1 MKYLL
6 CCTFT
11 FINKVLILFQEFSLD
26 LVISQQWTDPRLNNS
41 LDHPIVLPGD
51 SKNLI
56 WLPDTFFLN
65 IRSASIHD
73 VMSENSKLSIKPG
86 GVVSYSTRLTITAG
100 CSMDLSDYPLDEQ
113 KCDLKIS
120 SFAYDTDELVYKW
133 SSGKIRVEDSQ
144 LSQLALIQTDALKD
158 AENYPDGL
166 HSQMVARFWFK
177 RRLGYAFIQI
187 YFPTIMLVVLSW
199 LVFWIPQDSVPARV
213 SLGSTTMLSI
223 VTFTGSFR
231 KTLPKV
237 SYIKAVDVYFIVS
250 FAFIFA
256 ALMEYILLLLDSGI
270 KRKRSSYSPEQSPDG
285 CRDDSKTGKQVD
297 DAQELQEVKVEN
309 PVSGKENTQSSLM
322 VSVKTAKEYVQYA
335 FVNNEASNIDR
346 VCRFLFP
353 SCYLIFNIIY
363 WCYYELSSS
372 FGKRPDE

>member
-1 MKYLL
+1 M
-6 CCTFT
+6 
-11 FINKVLILFQEFSLD
+11 
-26 LVISQQWTDPRLNNS
+26 
-41 LDHPIVLPGD
+41 
-51 SKNLI
+51 
-56 WLPDTFFLN
+56 
-65 IRSASIHD
+65 
-73 VMSENSKLSIKPG
+73 
-86 GVVSYSTRLTITAG
+86 
-100 CSMDLSDYPLDEQ
+100 
-113 KCDLKIS
+113 
-120 SFAYDTDELVYKW
+120 
-133 SSGKIRVEDSQ
+133 
-144 LSQLALIQTDALKD
+144 SQLALIQTDALKD

-285 CRDDSKTGKQVD
+285 CRDGSKTGKQVD